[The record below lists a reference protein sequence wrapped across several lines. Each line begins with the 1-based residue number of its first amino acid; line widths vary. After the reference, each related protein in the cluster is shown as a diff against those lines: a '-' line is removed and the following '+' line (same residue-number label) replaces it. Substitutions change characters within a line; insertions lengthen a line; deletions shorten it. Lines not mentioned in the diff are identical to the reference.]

1 MVVQFYILSLLRC
14 PQVIQFLICR
24 VEACHHSW
32 VRTNDNSFSRRCTVR
47 AWRISA
53 QGQSNRTRWNS
64 WSWRSEQRRVPL
76 RWLKW
81 LIISVKT
88 QEWLQDGKVTYAIC
102 RRSKWRVKSRC
113 ETWGYNKFIEQKDNN
128 NESTKVIP
136 ALGESAIVRGVGDNL
151 GETVTRQLRIVTCC
165 DQAWRAYMR
174 GKSVLVSL
182 YPHLPP

>member
-81 LIISVKT
+81 LIISVKNDYKMERLLT
-88 QEWLQDGKVTYAIC
+88 
-102 RRSKWRVKSRC
+102 RSAGDRNEESKADVKPEGIINLLNKRTTIMSQQKSYLRLVSPPLSEELETTLEKPWRDS
-113 ETWGYNKFIEQKDNN
+113 WG
-128 NESTKVIP
+128 
-136 ALGESAIVRGVGDNL
+136 L
-151 GETVTRQLRIVTCC
+151 
-165 DQAWRAYMR
+165 WRA
-174 GKSVLVSL
+174 VT
-182 YPHLPP
+182 